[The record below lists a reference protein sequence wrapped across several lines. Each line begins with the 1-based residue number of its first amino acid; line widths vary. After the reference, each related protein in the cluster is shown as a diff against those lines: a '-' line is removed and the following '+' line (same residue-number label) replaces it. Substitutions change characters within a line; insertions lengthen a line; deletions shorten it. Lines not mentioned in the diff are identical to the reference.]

1 MILTSIGPDAPFHR
15 AFTPRWAHAPES
27 GAGAALAGG
36 RFNRPGVEAR
46 YMAATAETALAEYKG
61 ESPLLPPATLVTFL
75 VTAKNVVDFTGGYDP
90 AHWTPICAEALGNWK
105 GMAFLEGVEPPS
117 WVIGDIV
124 RDAGHPG
131 ILCDRHGTP
140 MGSAWFSCKRPR
152 RQPRRRRHRQLPTL
166 ARPGAGRCR
175 QPPLGIPTTPPLVH
189 EVGIQTV
196 GLRHR
201 SDRRTRPLASGQ
213 DLVLQLGRMAP
224 A

>member
-46 YMAATAETALAEYKG
+46 YLAATAETALAEYRG
-61 ESPLLPPATLVTFL
+61 ESPLMPPATLVTFL

-90 AHWTPICAEALGNWK
+90 AHWTPIWAEALGNWK

-131 ILCDRHGTP
+131 ILYRSTRQTQGVCLVLFPAVQEAARFAAQVHDP
-140 MGSAWFSCKRPR
+140 MGTLPRDDSSWRP
-152 RQPRRRRHRQLPTL
+152 
-166 ARPGAGRCR
+166 
-175 QPPLGIPTTPPLVH
+175 
-189 EVGIQTV
+189 
-196 GLRHR
+196 
-201 SDRRTRPLASGQ
+201 
-213 DLVLQLGRMAP
+213 
-224 A
+224 

>member
-46 YMAATAETALAEYKG
+46 YLAATPETALAEYQG

-75 VTAKNVVDFTGGYDP
+75 VTAKNVVDFSGGYDP
-90 AHWTPICAEALGNWK
+90 AHWTPIWAEAHGNWK

-131 ILCDRHGTP
+131 ILYRSARH
-140 MGSAWFSCKRPR
+140 AD
-152 RQPRRRRHRQLPTL
+152 
-166 ARPGAGRCR
+166 
-175 QPPLGIPTTPPLVH
+175 
-189 EVGIQTV
+189 
-196 GLRHR
+196 GLC
-201 SDRRTRPLASGQ
+201 
-213 DLVLQLGRMAP
+213 LVLFPEMLVVSGSTARTHDP
-224 A
+224 AGALPRDDTSWK

>member
-36 RFNRPGVEAR
+36 RFNRPGVDAR
-46 YMAATAETALAEYKG
+46 YLAATSETALAEYKG

-75 VTAKNVVDFTGGYDP
+75 VTANSVVDFTGGYDP
-90 AHWTPICAEALGNWK
+90 AHWTPIWAEALGNWK

-131 ILCDRHGTP
+131 ILYRST
-140 MGSAWFSCKRPR
+140 
-152 RQPRRRRHRQLPTL
+152 RQTQ
-166 ARPGAGRCR
+166 
-175 QPPLGIPTTPPLVH
+175 GIC
-189 EVGIQTV
+189 
-196 GLRHR
+196 
-201 SDRRTRPLASGQ
+201 
-213 DLVLQLGRMAP
+213 LVLFPQTQQRTGFTAAP
-224 A
+224 HDPAKSLPRDDSSWPA